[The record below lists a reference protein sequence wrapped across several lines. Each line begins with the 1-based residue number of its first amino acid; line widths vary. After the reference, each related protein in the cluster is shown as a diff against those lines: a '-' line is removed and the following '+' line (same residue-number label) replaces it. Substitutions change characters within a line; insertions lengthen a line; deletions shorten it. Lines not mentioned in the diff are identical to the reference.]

1 MNRAQDANAP
11 AKNRQRLTKLRDL
24 YAALG
29 IEGDDD
35 SSDDSKDQDAS
46 AGEDEDYEEGGHSR
60 SGSDGGD
67 LTTTALKQHKKGVKT
82 KQKGAAKARSCDKF
96 EVTLSRV
103 SPHLPLPSRPLK
115 KQKTV
120 PRSDHSDNDE
130 HEESRSAGQSGS
142 LGEYTPRVRRS
153 KHLEEIDSMN
163 NDGDKIVNAVPPFA
177 PKTTISSWR
186 DFEKQ
191 FTEYMEKNNLKF
203 RNHTHSHSNS
213 ETQASSYLTTA
224 TLPLDNQDL
233 EDVKILTD
241 ARVSST
247 QITNFLND
255 RIVCKVTPQQTRNLI
270 RSIMRQDLAQ
280 DRMKDLLHALRQ
292 LDGSDVLVIQDQLDI
307 TCGVLMQT
315 KVQKMMFDRWGE
327 YLTMDFTHSTNNLG
341 YHLGSLVV
349 TTCTGRGFP
358 VVDFM
363 CLNENAVTISS
374 ILKYFK
380 EKNPGWK
387 DVKSVVIDKDFVE
400 WQVLEQTLPNAQ
412 IVVKRK
418 EFRLRV
424 ADREDL
430 LDLMTKLLYC
440 RTQDAYQSGYDA
452 LKEYCRAAR
461 KSAFFAYFEK
471 KLAFL
476 PHYVVEL
483 RTWETLYCWEY
494 DH

>member
-1 MNRAQDANAP
+1 
-11 AKNRQRLTKLRDL
+11 
-24 YAALG
+24 
-29 IEGDDD
+29 
-35 SSDDSKDQDAS
+35 
-46 AGEDEDYEEGGHSR
+46 
-60 SGSDGGD
+60 
-67 LTTTALKQHKKGVKT
+67 
-82 KQKGAAKARSCDKF
+82 DKF
-96 EVTLSRV
+96 EATLSRV

-163 NDGDKIVNAVPPFA
+163 NDGDKIVNVVPPFA

-203 RNHTHSHSNS
+203 RVRSSERTESYNKTHQDQIPVTFEYSQRIYRCTHGVSQKSRSKGHRNRKQRYCKCSARLTAIVCRVLGNHYEIVLRNQNHTHSHSNS

-233 EDVKILTD
+233 EDVKTLTD

-247 QITNFLND
+247 HITNFLND
-255 RIVCKVTPQQTRNLI
+255 RIVTPQQTRNLI
-270 RSIMRQDLAQ
+270 RSIMRQDSAQ

-374 ILKYFK
+374 IMKYFK

-387 DVKSVVIDKDFVE
+387 DVTSVVIDKDFVE
-400 WQVLEQTLPNAQ
+400 WQ
-412 IVVKRK
+412 VVKRK